1 MIPRRPVSGD
11 RAGFLYC
18 PPYRVHGVSIAG
30 EHTVVQIP
38 ELDVVFDLG
47 SCPRFALS
55 ATVAA
60 ISHGHMDHV
69 GGVPYWF
76 SQRNFQKMPAGR
88 LICPKPLADPLRRM
102 MEAWVDVEKQ
112 RTPFRIDGLSDGDEI
127 ELKPSINL
135 RGVQM
140 SHAVPALGYVAIE
153 RRSKL
158 LPELIGQPQ
167 HVLRERRLGGET
179 ITYTTEIPLV
189 AFTGDTDMHPGL
201 LKDVFVEAPLVLTEC
216 TFFDEEHRDRARIGR
231 HLHLRDLGV
240 LLEAW
245 KAKHIVLLH
254 VSRRTSIESARELM
268 IKFLGPEQASRVHLL
283 MDHRENRE
291 RICLQRAGD
300 SDSMVDASNVDA

>member
-1 MIPRRPVSGD
+1 MVPRRPVSGD
-11 RAGFLYC
+11 RAGFLFC
-18 PPYRVHGVSIAG
+18 PPYRVHGISIAG

-38 ELDVVFDLG
+38 ELGVVFDLG

-76 SQRNFQKMPAGR
+76 SQRSFQKMPLGR
-88 LICPKPLADPLRRM
+88 LVCPKPLADPLRGM

-112 RTPFRIDGLSDGDEI
+112 RTPFQIDGLADGDEI
-127 ELKPSINL
+127 DIKPSVTL
-135 RGVQM
+135 RAIQM
-140 SHAVPALGYVAIE
+140 SHAVPTLGYVAIE

-158 LPELIGQPQ
+158 LPELVGQPQ
-167 HVLRERRLGGET
+167 DTLRERKLRGET

-201 LKDVFVEAPLVLTEC
+201 LSDAFIEAPLILTEC
-216 TFFDEEHRDRARIGR
+216 TFFDESHRERARIGR
-231 HLHLRDLGV
+231 HLHLRDLAV

-245 KAKHIVLLH
+245 KARHVVLLH
-254 VSRRTSIESARELM
+254 VSRRTSIEEARAAVVD
-268 IKFLGPEQASRVHLL
+268 FVGPEQAARVHLL
-283 MDHRENRE
+283 MDHRTNRA
-291 RICLQRAGD
+291 RLDAQRLAMDDEDG
-300 SDSMVDASNVDA
+300 